1 VQEQLNA
8 SVGLGKPEAARP
20 PGWKAAAI
28 GEYERSWPTRQAD
41 LRTDLSARILAL
53 TRRHIFPEEIYTDGH
68 LAVADVDGITLRLH
82 RRSLALVR
90 TCAYCGTGRFESPK
104 ISNLA
109 DLGYALS
116 AWKPLHED
124 CEVFSPEELPD
135 F

>member
-1 VQEQLNA
+1 
-8 SVGLGKPEAARP
+8 
-20 PGWKAAAI
+20 
-28 GEYERSWPTRQAD
+28 
-41 LRTDLSARILAL
+41 
-53 TRRHIFPEEIYTDGH
+53 
-68 LAVADVDGITLRLH
+68 VDGITLRLH

-116 AWKPLHED
+116 TWKPLHED
-124 CEVFSPEELPD
+124 CEVFSPEELSD